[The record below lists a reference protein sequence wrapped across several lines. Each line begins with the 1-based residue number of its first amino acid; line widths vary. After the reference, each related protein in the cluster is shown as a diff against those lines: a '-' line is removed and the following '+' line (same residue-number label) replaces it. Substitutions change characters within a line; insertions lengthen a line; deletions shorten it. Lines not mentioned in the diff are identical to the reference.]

1 MNSSRDRPCAG
12 NEGLAQRR
20 EGGPCVIFLIF
31 SFMIILVLS
40 CILASCDFAMFL
52 LHVFDGY
59 RMTGPK

>member
-1 MNSSRDRPCAG
+1 MRGMRALHSAG
-12 NEGLAQRR
+12 NEGLAQRG